1 MKSKTS
7 SKKFHS
13 DSIKKSVVIR
23 RPRKA
28 VWSKISNIIGLP
40 TWAVGVKETKFLSKT
55 KRGLGAIR
63 LITFDDGNK
72 VEEHVV
78 SWKNNESFS
87 YIAVRG
93 LPLRGYHA
101 TFTITQYNEKS
112 IRLTWESF
120 FSSRKMHK
128 KEFNEF
134 VNVLSNFYFLSL
146 MNLKKQLEK

>member
-13 DSIKKSVVIR
+13 NSIKKSVVIS
-23 RPRKA
+23 RPRKV

-40 TWAVGVKETKFLSKT
+40 TWAIGVNETKFLSKT

-87 YIAVRG
+87 YIAVMG

-101 TFTITQYNEKS
+101 TFTITQYNKKS
-112 IRLTWESF
+112 VRLTWESF
-120 FSSRKMHK
+120 FSSKKMYK
-128 KEFNEF
+128 NEFNEF
-134 VNVLSNFYFLSL
+134 VNTLSDFYLSSL
-146 MNLKKQLEK
+146 KNLKKQLEK